1 MPGGAGEVPVQ
12 ACLGRFGSYGPVG
25 AGSGSSNQFMQKS
38 RKGCT
43 VDLAYGGIR
52 PLQLPG
58 AAWRKSSYSNPSGNC
73 VEMARLS
80 AGRVAVRD
88 SKRPGD
94 PVLVFTRTEWSAF
107 LSALRTAPA
116 C

>member
-1 MPGGAGEVPVQ
+1 M
-12 ACLGRFGSYGPVG
+12 
-25 AGSGSSNQFMQKS
+25 
-38 RKGCT
+38 
-43 VDLAYGGIR
+43 DLAYGGIR

-58 AAWRKSSYSNPSGNC
+58 AAWQKSSYSNPSGNC

-80 AGRVAVRD
+80 AGQVAVRD

-116 C
+116 CLPAPRAGFRAHPDRCSGTRLARFLRPPGQVPAPT